1 MLSPGKGG
9 AAPVYGHALG
19 HATYERHRPEQ
30 TLLYQLVE
38 KHYPAL
44 VEQLAFQGKSLPTH
58 VHREFEAYLKCGRLE
73 HGFLRVRCDKCHF
86 ERLVAFSCKKRGFCP
101 SCGAHRMA
109 ETAALLAEEVFPD
122 VPLRQWVISFPFPL
136 RYLFAAHPQAM
147 GKVLAIIYRTISTH
161 LIHKAGYRL
170 KDGATGAVTLIQ
182 RFGSALNLNIHFHI
196 LFLDGVYVY
205 RDNRPPRFQRVK
217 APNKDELE
225 DLVQLI
231 SQRVGRCLERQG
243 LLEQDTESAWL
254 ELEPADDTDAMPHL
268 LGSSVSYRIAVGPQ
282 QGRKAFMIRTIR
294 PLDRPDPGLERVA
307 KANGFSLHARVNCEG
322 HQKDKRERLCR
333 YIARPAVAV
342 PRLSLSSTG
351 KVLYTLKTPYR
362 DGTTQVAFEPVD
374 FIARLAA
381 LVPKPRVNLTRFHGV
396 LAPNHRWRGLVTPA
410 KRGKGVMRPSD
421 NDVVSPTERHA
432 AMTWAQRLKRV
443 FNIDIEVCSH
453 CGGSVKVIACIEDQ
467 DVIDRILAHLRDK
480 EQGTPTLPHLAPP
493 TRAPPA
499 TLSLFAG
506 SGSTT
511 PHQQGRY

>member
-1 MLSPGKGG
+1 MLSPGKG
-9 AAPVYGHALG
+9 AFGHT
-19 HATYERHRPEQ
+19 TYERHRPEQ

-44 VEQLAFQGKSLPTH
+44 VEQLEFQGKSLPAH
-58 VHREFEAYLKCGRLE
+58 VHREFEAYLKCGRLK

-101 SCGAHRMA
+101 SCGARRMA
-109 ETAALLAEEVFPD
+109 ETAALLSDEVFPD

-136 RYLFAAHPQAM
+136 RYLFAAHPHAM
-147 GKVLAIIYRTISTH
+147 GKVLRIIYRAISTH
-161 LIHKAGYRL
+161 LLHKAGL
-170 KDGATGAVTLIQ
+170 QLNDGATGAVTLIQ

-196 LFLDGVYVY
+196 LFLDGVYVC
-205 RDNRPPRFQRVK
+205 RDDRPPRFQRVK

-225 DLVQLI
+225 ELIQLI

-243 LLEQDTESAWL
+243 LLEQDTD
-254 ELEPADDTDAMPHL
+254 PAEDNDAMPQI

-307 KANGFSLHARVNCEG
+307 KANGFSLHAGVSCEG
-322 HQKDKRERLCR
+322 KQKDKRERLCR

-351 KVLYTLKTPYR
+351 KVVYTLKTPYR
-362 DGTTQVAFEPVD
+362 DGTTQVAFDPVD
-374 FIARLAA
+374 FMARLAA
-381 LVPKPRVNLTRFHGV
+381 LVPKPRVNLTRYHGV

-410 KRGKGVMRPSD
+410 KRGKGAIRPSD
-421 NDVVSPTERHA
+421 GDVASPIERHA

-443 FNIDIEVCSH
+443 FNIDIEVCSR
-453 CGGSVKVIACIEDQ
+453 CGGSVRVIACIEDQ
-467 DVIDRILAHLRDK
+467 DIIDRILAHLRNK
-480 EQGTPTLPHLAPP
+480 EQDTPTLPHLVPP
-493 TRAPPA
+493 TRAPPE
-499 TLSLFAG
+499 TLPLFAG
-506 SGSTT
+506 KDSSTT
-511 PHQQGRY
+511 PARKPVNTAWHELSRVLAQE